1 MNTPFKYTFEKYTFE
16 KYTFGKY
23 TFVKY
28 TFETYTFKKYTFAK
42 YTFRKYTFGKYTFRK
57 YTFKKSYPNPKLKNN
72 WGPLS
77 STFHVEQPKTLIEW
91 NFKSMTYGWT
101 DGQTDMGRC

>member
-1 MNTPFKYTFEKYTFE
+1 MPIFVSGKYTFRKFTFGKYTFV

-28 TFETYTFKKYTFAK
+28 TFGKYTFGKQA
-42 YTFRKYTFGKYTFRK
+42 FGKYTFRK
-57 YTFKKSYPNPKLKNN
+57 IQPRYPDPKLKND

-77 STFHVEQPKTLIEW
+77 STFHVGQPETLIEW
-91 NFKSMTYGWT
+91 KLDSIRYGPT
-101 DGQTDMGRC
+101 DGQTDMARC